1 MNNIFHKNTVVF
13 VTPYFPPH
21 GGGLEQYARAVAI
34 RLQRDHA
41 RKIVVITSGTQYGR
55 DEKTEL
61 DGLTVYRLGFSLK
74 ISNTPL
80 GFLWPWKLRRIMRE
94 EAPDLVNVHTPV
106 PGIGDIAAR
115 CARSVPLVVTYHA
128 GSMQKGK
135 TLVDWAIKLYER
147 GPMRWMLNRADHI
160 ICASDFVRKDFLR
173 EYLHK
178 STTVTPGVEAEQEFE
193 PQPELRSLHPSI
205 VFVAANL
212 DKHKGLDV
220 LLDALVAVR
229 TLVPS
234 VKLSVVGGGSARL
247 KYEALVRKKGL
258 NDCVV
263 FTGHL
268 SGKTLVREFQKA
280 WIFALP
286 TDNDNSPM
294 VVTEAMSAGLPVVST
309 MVGGIPSMVETGKTG
324 FLIAPHDLV
333 ALAEK
338 ISILLSD
345 SGMAARFGA
354 AGRDKAIS
362 SFSWKERV
370 ATYHAVLERVLQQKA
385 KPLFVHV
392 AGYYPPHMGGMEQR
406 VQELVTLL
414 AGRGEKVRVYTSSIG
429 ARATKEIQQ
438 GVTVFYLRT
447 IEFAHTPITLGIV
460 YRLLTLPRGSVL
472 HLHVAQAFFPEM
484 VWLAAKLRGFPY
496 VAHIRLLL
504 EVPSGFFGILLPIY
518 SKIVLGPILR
528 GAQKIIVLTPGYQDI
543 LYKRFGI
550 PQEKIVVIPNAT
562 TFTRVSKPRQ
572 DIHTPLRIL
581 AVGRISVQK
590 NYPLMFEVAA
600 HLKKEFGLDFTL
612 TIVGTGDSRAEME
625 AQVRALEIESAVEF
639 RGEVRGEPL
648 QKIYEESDLFV
659 HTAFVESFGTVLIE
673 AMAKGLPIVAANVIG
688 VRDVIQHE
696 RNGLLCFLSIED
708 ISRAVMRLVNDSK
721 LYADL
726 SANNLRDVEK
736 YNWDAIVDQTLAVYK
751 ALTP

>member
-1 MNNIFHKNTVVF
+1 MELSKAYAGASLF
-13 VTPYFPPH
+13 V
-21 GGGLEQYARAVAI
+21 
-34 RLQRDHA
+34 
-41 RKIVVITSGTQYGR
+41 
-55 DEKTEL
+55 
-61 DGLTVYRLGFSLK
+61 
-74 ISNTPL
+74 
-80 GFLWPWKLRRIMRE
+80 
-94 EAPDLVNVHTPV
+94 
-106 PGIGDIAAR
+106 
-115 CARSVPLVVTYHA
+115 
-128 GSMQKGK
+128 
-135 TLVDWAIKLYER
+135 
-147 GPMRWMLNRADHI
+147 
-160 ICASDFVRKDFLR
+160 
-173 EYLHK
+173 
-178 STTVTPGVEAEQEFE
+178 
-193 PQPELRSLHPSI
+193 
-205 VFVAANL
+205 
-212 DKHKGLDV
+212 
-220 LLDALVAVR
+220 
-229 TLVPS
+229 
-234 VKLSVVGGGSARL
+234 
-247 KYEALVRKKGL
+247 
-258 NDCVV
+258 
-263 FTGHL
+263 
-268 SGKTLVREFQKA
+268 
-280 WIFALP
+280 LP
-286 TDNDNSPM
+286 TSNDSYPT
-294 VVTEAMSAGLPVVST
+294 VILEAMSAGLPVIST
-309 MVGGIPSMVETGKTG
+309 MVGEIPTMGENGVNG
-324 FLIAPHDLV
+324 FVIEPHDKDELV
-333 ALAEK
+333 EK
-338 ISILLSD
+338 ICTLLTDPAKRAEFS
-345 SGMAARFGA
+345 AAA
-354 AGRDKAIS
+354 QSKIS
-362 SFSWKERV
+362 QGFSWGQRIYSYEKIFTNILSPRR
-370 ATYHAVLERVLQQKA
+370 TI
-385 KPLFVHV
+385 VHCL
-392 AGYYPPHMGGMEQR
+392 GYYPPHVGGMEQR
-406 VQELVTLL
+406 VQELATLL
-414 AGRGEKVRVYTSSIG
+414 VGRGEKVRVYTSSIG

-460 YRLLTLPRGSVL
+460 YRLLTLPKNSIL

-518 SKIVLGPILR
+518 SKIVLGPVLR
-528 GAQKIIVLTPGYQDI
+528 GAQKIIVLTPGYKDI

-562 TFTRVSKPRQ
+562 TFTRVSEPRQ
-572 DIHTPLRIL
+572 YIHTPLRIL

-590 NYPLMFEVAA
+590 NYPLMLKVAA
-600 HLKKEFGLDFTL
+600 QLKKEFGLDFTL

-625 AQVRALEIESAVEF
+625 AQVRALEIESAVGF